1 MKLASRS
8 PLHFAALPALML
20 SVTVSAQDAM
30 IQRQQTAPAV
40 AAPPSAAPLA
50 ARSQSTVEDRY
61 RQRAGIV
68 IEMTPS
74 PQRKAVATPKR

>member
-8 PLHFAALPALML
+8 PLHFAALLALML

-30 IQRQQTAPAV
+30 IQRQQKAPTV
-40 AAPPSAAPLA
+40 AAPLA

-74 PQRKAVATPKR
+74 PQRQAVATPKR